1 MTDGDSMK
9 TPVRILLAAAA
20 LALALGW
27 VGLRR
32 GNAALETRLT
42 AADPLA
48 LPSASGER
56 GKERAP

>member
-1 MTDGDSMK
+1 MK

-32 GNAALETRLT
+32 GNAALETRLA

-48 LPSASGER
+48 PPSPGGER